1 MRSVACLPQQ
11 QTSNRASP
19 QASHPWLPGWSAL
32 ITMQGLPSPSA
43 ISYQPFAL
51 NILIIWLNCN
61 ALGLACELPCIHRAA
76 WLYIAAYLLQRTCA
90 ADQKHACICMPGE
103 YVLANDWGPFSAPF
117 VVAKLH
123 GNLPAHHV
131 CKLEAMTMTDVQR
144 QLSWPWPHNRDE
156 HITYGS
162 EIVIGRA
169 RRRCIE
175 KNIHLHSQ
183 WICLTLTKCRDHVI
197 GLLLISD
204 LYLPADQIFAICLNR
219 FGNGNSSFLSPYQ
232 KGSNADLWTQVKIDC
247 RCVHAW

>member
-11 QTSNRASP
+11 HTSNRASP

-32 ITMQGLPSPSA
+32 ITMQGLPSPSS

-156 HITYGS
+156 HITYGL
-162 EIVIGRA
+162 ELVIGRLEEDA
-169 RRRCIE
+169 SIKIFFFIVSEFAWHWLNAENMVLAYDWYHIFICPPT
-175 KNIHLHSQ
+175 KNI
-183 WICLTLTKCRDHVI
+183 R
-197 GLLLISD
+197 
-204 LYLPADQIFAICLNR
+204 YMP
-219 FGNGNSSFLSPYQ
+219 
-232 KGSNADLWTQVKIDC
+232 
-247 RCVHAW
+247 